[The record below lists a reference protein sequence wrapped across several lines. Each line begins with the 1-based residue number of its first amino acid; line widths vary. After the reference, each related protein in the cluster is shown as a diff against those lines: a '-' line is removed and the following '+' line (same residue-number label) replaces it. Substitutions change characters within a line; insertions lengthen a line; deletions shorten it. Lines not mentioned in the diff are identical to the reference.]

1 MWGMAIYSLNLKS
14 IGRTTHA
21 AGTAGAHILYIA
33 RPDAKAE
40 LVAEHM
46 PIDPNEARAWLNRG
60 ELADRKNARVA
71 DKIRLALPRELSPE
85 QRMQLVQDFA
95 RDLTGG
101 RVAWFAGIHAEG
113 KDAHNPHCHMVI
125 RDRDIETGKR
135 VLHLSDSPRDRAKMG
150 LEPKAVEW
158 VRAKWEDHANRA
170 LEAAGHDVRIDRR
183 SLEAQGIDREPTI
196 HIGPQ
201 AAHVEDFVERPKS
214 KVKETGNGRIIDY
227 PQIDEGRTR
236 KERHA
241 EIVDFNMEKAARSK
255 DFRVRETAKL
265 QREQMKLDRQL
276 ENTLIAQARARTQ
289 ETRALRRTY
298 RNELKVIQ
306 TAKREEKT
314 ALKTMLKE
322 DWTSRRSSLA
332 QRHGTERETL
342 KAQHGRITAR
352 VMRVV
357 DITGRTRRRQ
367 DDERKA
373 MQDRHADD
381 RAALISSYRALKR
394 DSQDQLAN
402 RHDIM
407 RRELRASFAP
417 DMREL
422 ANRHAQAELEAD
434 RQRQMRAAERERA
447 EAKLDEKIRIAE
459 QIVRQRQLRN
469 QSQDRSRGFDIG

>member
-1 MWGMAIYSLNLKS
+1 MAIYSLNLKS

-21 AGTAGAHILYIA
+21 AGTAGAHVLYIA

-71 DKIRLALPRELSPE
+71 DKIRLALPRELTPE

-95 RDLTGG
+95 RVLTGG
-101 RVAWFAGIHAEG
+101 RVAWFAGIHAQG

-201 AAHVEDFVERPKS
+201 AAHVEEFVDRPRS

-241 EIVDFNMEKAARSK
+241 EIVDFNLEKAARSP
-255 DFRVRETAKL
+255 DFSTRQTAIF
-265 QREQMKLDRQL
+265 QREQMAKDRAL
-276 ENTLIAQARARTQ
+276 ENSLIIEARHRTMLERSYRGKVRKEIAEMRELKADEEQ
-289 ETRALRRTY
+289 SYRKLMAKIWKQGRQSIAFRQGEERDALRS
-298 RNELKVIQ
+298 E
-306 TAKREEKT
+306 
-314 ALKTMLKE
+314 
-322 DWTSRRSSLA
+322 
-332 QRHGTERETL
+332 HGNFM
-342 KAQHGRITAR
+342 AR
-352 VMRVV
+352 LMRAV
-357 DITGRTRRRQ
+357 DITGRTKKRQ
-367 DDERKA
+367 DSEAKKLAEKQARERKQFVQRYQKTKA
-373 MQDRHADD
+373 AQEQAVKDRYKTMRKEIA
-381 RAALISSYRALKR
+381 
-394 DSQDQLAN
+394 Q
-402 RHDIM
+402 RHM
-407 RRELRASFAP
+407 PGWKELRSQNTDA
-417 DMREL
+417 E
-422 ANRHAQAELEAD
+422 ANAD
-434 RQRQMRAAERERA
+434 EKRQNRAAEREQA
-447 EAKLDEKIRIAE
+447 ERRFDERLRQAE
-459 QIVRQRQLRN
+459 KAMKGPQRKGPSLQL
-469 QSQDRSRGFDIG
+469 

>member
-1 MWGMAIYSLNLKS
+1 MAIYSLNLKS

-21 AGTAGAHILYIA
+21 AGTAGAHVLYIA
-33 RPDAKAE
+33 RPDAQAE

-46 PIDPNEARAWLNRG
+46 PSDPNDARAWLDRG
-60 ELADRKNARVA
+60 EMADRKNARVA
-71 DKIRLALPRELSPE
+71 DKLRLALPRELTPQ

-101 RVAWFAGIHAEG
+101 RVPWFAGIHAQG
-113 KDAHNPHCHMVI
+113 KDAHNPHCHMVL

-135 VLHLSDSPRDRAKMG
+135 VLHLSDSPRDRAKAR

-170 LEAAGHDVRIDRR
+170 LAQAGHDVRIDRR

-201 AAHVEDFVERPKS
+201 AAHVEEFVDRPRS

-227 PQIDEGRTR
+227 PAIDEGRTR

-255 DFRVRETAKL
+255 DYRVRETAKV

-276 ENTLIAQARARTQ
+276 ENILIAEARVRTQ
-289 ETRALRRTY
+289 EMRDLRRDY
-298 RNELKVIQ
+298 RRELRTLQDGRKADTQ
-306 TAKREEKT
+306 AMK
-314 ALKTMLKE
+314 ASLKE
-322 DWTSRRSSLA
+322 EWTSRRSALA
-332 QRHGTERETL
+332 KRHGAERETL
-342 KAQHGRITAR
+342 KGQHGRITAR
-352 VMRVV
+352 VLRVV
-357 DITGRTRRRQ
+357 DITGRTRRRH
-367 DDERKA
+367 DEERKV

-381 RAALISSYRALKR
+381 RATLVSSYRSQKR
-394 DSQDQLAN
+394 DAQEQLVE

-407 RRELRASFAP
+407 RRELRASYAP
-417 DMREL
+417 DMSDL
-422 ANRHAQAELEAD
+422 TKRHAQAEVEAD
-434 RQRQMRAAERERA
+434 RQRQMRAAEREQA
-447 EAKLDEKIRIAE
+447 EIKLDEKIRIAE
-459 QIVRQRQLRN
+459 RILKQHQQR
-469 QSQDRSRGFDIG
+469 DRSQGRGRGFDIG